1 MSEKMLTC
9 IGCPLGCA
17 ITVTMQD
24 GEIESISG
32 NTCKRGEV
40 YARTEVTAPVRTVTS
55 TVKVAG
61 GIMPVVSVKTAGDI
75 PKDAIFPCME
85 ALRKVTVA
93 APVSAG
99 DVIIENVCDT
109 GVSVIATKNVE
120 ET

>member
-1 MSEKMLTC
+1 MSEKVLTC
-9 IGCPLGCA
+9 IGCPLGCT
-17 ITVTMQD
+17 ITVTMHD
-24 GEIESISG
+24 GKIESISG

-61 GIMPVVSVKTAGDI
+61 GILPVVSVKTAGDI
-75 PKDAIFPCME
+75 PKEGIFPCME
-85 ALRKVTVA
+85 ELRKITVT
-93 APVSAG
+93 APVNTG
-99 DVIIENVCDT
+99 DVIVENVCDT